1 MSIQRKERSILENTN
16 EMKATAST
24 SLPSNVGTFNI
35 DNAAEHARL
44 RRVGVKRVSQ
54 QSLLDFKTTFLQ
66 AV

>member
-1 MSIQRKERSILENTN
+1 
-16 EMKATAST
+16 MKATAST

-66 AV
+66 VE